1 MVVDAVRVVA
11 PVVPYLAQG
20 HVISFMELADCLLD
34 CGFAVTFV
42 NTDFNFNHHSTV
54 AAADGRLRLVS
65 VAETLTRWMTMPQR
79 LHAGV
84 HAAASRRTT
93 RR

>member
-1 MVVDAVRVVA
+1 LL
-11 PVVPYLAQG
+11 PYLAQG

-54 AAADGRLRLVS
+54 AAGCGS
-65 VAETLTRWMTMPQR
+65 
-79 LHAGV
+79 
-84 HAAASRRTT
+84 
-93 RR
+93 

>member
-1 MVVDAVRVVA
+1 LL
-11 PVVPYLAQG
+11 PYLAQG

-54 AAADGRLRLVS
+54 AAGCGSWASLRRWRDGWRCLNACMQESMLLRLD
-65 VAETLTRWMTMPQR
+65 ALLDDDNER
-79 LHAGV
+79 LDRV
-84 HAAASRRTT
+84 TW
-93 RR
+93 